1 MNILVIGGGTS
12 SERPVSLRSAQAV
25 YDALETNSLNIVDI
39 YDWDGTEE
47 WLNRE
52 VKKYDVVFPVL
63 HGEGGEDGKI
73 QRILERN
80 KVAFVGT
87 DSLRSAECIDKT
99 ATKNIL
105 RKHGIRVPKGQV
117 VTYQQYIAHDLYN
130 KAHVLKPVIG
140 GSSIDT
146 FIFPELRSRVDADIK
161 KAFDVHHTLLVEEY
175 ITGIEITVPILVD
188 KKLPIIEIIPPKNAT
203 FDYANKYNGK
213 TQELCPAVHL
223 SKDQQN
229 EAYEIAKSVHSVMGC
244 RHLSRTDMIVQN
256 NEIVVLEINT
266 MPGFTSQ
273 SLFPRAAAVFGFN
286 MQDLTMYLVQLAY
299 EGSNE

>member
-87 DSLRSAECIDKT
+87 DSLRSAECINKT

-146 FIFPELRSRVDADIK
+146 FIFPELSSRVDADIT
-161 KAFDVHHTLLVEEY
+161 KAFEVHHTLLVEEY

-229 EAYEIAKSVHSVMGC
+229 EAYDIAKSVHSVMGC

-299 EGSNE
+299 ESSNE

>member
-87 DSLRSAECIDKT
+87 DSLRSAECINKT

-146 FIFPELRSRVDADIK
+146 FIFPELSSRVDADIT
-161 KAFDVHHTLLVEEY
+161 KAFEVHHTLLVEEY

-188 KKLPIIEIIPPKNAT
+188 KKLPIIEIIPPKTPRLITQISTTAKRKNYVRLYI
-203 FDYANKYNGK
+203 FQKISK
-213 TQELCPAVHL
+213 TKLTTLQ
-223 SKDQQN
+223 K
-229 EAYEIAKSVHSVMGC
+229 AYIQLWVAG
-244 RHLSRTDMIVQN
+244 I
-256 NEIVVLEINT
+256 
-266 MPGFTSQ
+266 
-273 SLFPRAAAVFGFN
+273 SLAPI
-286 MQDLTMYLVQLAY
+286 
-299 EGSNE
+299 